1 MLKGPR
7 CLNQKLTKLLAKQF
21 TNFDSVHP
29 VVPSDEKV
37 STSSNQSY
45 VGMRTL
51 YSDCN
56 MAPRPLDSILWHTW
70 KKERCREMNIC
81 NQVIRF
87 SFSRRYLDLL
97 HNVQSIY
104 STLKIL
110 AGKESICES
119 ISITLLNKMNIPYSK
134 SDTKN

>member
-1 MLKGPR
+1 
-7 CLNQKLTKLLAKQF
+7 
-21 TNFDSVHP
+21 
-29 VVPSDEKV
+29 
-37 STSSNQSY
+37 
-45 VGMRTL
+45 
-51 YSDCN
+51 
-56 MAPRPLDSILWHTW
+56 
-70 KKERCREMNIC
+70 MNIC

-119 ISITLLNKMNIPYSK
+119 ISITLLNKMNIPFSK
-134 SDTKN
+134 SESEANNLFHHKKQQIRHLS